1 MMMKEELE
9 GLKQIC
15 MEREAVSNQNIN
27 KPKNGDPVVYFQGS
41 TISSVD
47 LQVQVLKRSYTEN
60 VNQKDW

>member
-1 MMMKEELE
+1 
-9 GLKQIC
+9 

-27 KPKNGDPVVYFQGS
+27 KPKNGDPTVYFQGS

-60 VNQKDW
+60 VNQTDW